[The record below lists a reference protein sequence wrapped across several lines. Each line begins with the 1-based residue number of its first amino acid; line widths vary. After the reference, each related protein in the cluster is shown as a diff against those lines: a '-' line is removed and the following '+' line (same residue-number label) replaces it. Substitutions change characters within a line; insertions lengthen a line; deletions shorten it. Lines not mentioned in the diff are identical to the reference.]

1 MKRLWFGAGLLL
13 LLLAL
18 CLLIGRRA
26 EACCFPAANWAA
38 GASEACIRGDS
49 FRAEQYLSQADSLWQ
64 ENRQLIAL
72 WADHTPMEQAEVL
85 MRQAKAFLRSGEPG
99 EAASTCAGLS
109 RLLRSIAEA
118 QQLSWQN
125 LL

>member
-1 MKRLWFGAGLLL
+1 MKRLWFGLG

-18 CLLIGRRA
+18 LVLCLTIGRSA
-26 EACCFPAANWAA
+26 ERICLPAADWAA
-38 GASEACIRGDS
+38 RASEACVQGDS

-64 ENRQLIAL
+64 KNRQLIAL
-72 WADHTPMEQAEVL
+72 WADHTPMEQAELL
-85 MRQAKAFLRSGEPG
+85 MQQAGAFLRAGEPG